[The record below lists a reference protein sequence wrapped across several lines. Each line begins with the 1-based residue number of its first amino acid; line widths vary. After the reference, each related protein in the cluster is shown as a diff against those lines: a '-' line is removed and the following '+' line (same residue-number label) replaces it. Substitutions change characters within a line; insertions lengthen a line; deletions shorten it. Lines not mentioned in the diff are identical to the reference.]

1 MEESLYNLA
10 FERSV
15 LSSIIFDPAQF
26 DDFEAV
32 LTPEDFYLAA
42 HQEIFRSML
51 SLAHRDLPIDEE
63 FVKK

>member
-26 DDFEAV
+26 DEFEAV
-32 LTPEDFYLAA
+32 LSA
-42 HQEIFRSML
+42 
-51 SLAHRDLPIDEE
+51 
-63 FVKK
+63 